1 MYTHL
6 LITLDGTPRA
16 ESVLT
21 DAVELARSMR
31 ASVTLLRV
39 VDPVTSEWSE
49 RGAMGRSQRE
59 TSPHSASADR
69 AQAYL
74 ERLAG
79 QIRATGVQVDTLV
92 RQGQAAKQIVAAAED
107 VDADVIAMSASRR
120 ALNRLLF
127 GSTTEDV
134 LRHSAL
140 PVLLIRSA

>member
-1 MYTHL
+1 
-6 LITLDGTPRA
+6 
-16 ESVLT
+16 
-21 DAVELARSMR
+21 MR

-59 TSPHSASADR
+59 TTQHSASAER
-69 AQAYL
+69 AQGYL
-74 ERLAG
+74 ERLAT
-79 QIRATGVQVDTLV
+79 QIRATGVEVDTLV
-92 RQGQAAKQIVAAAED
+92 RQGQAAKQIVSAAED
-107 VDADVIAMSASRR
+107 VEADVIAMSASRR